1 MASIK
6 KADIVI
12 STAGR
17 EKGNLFLVYE
27 VEEREVLLIDGRYRK
42 TENPKRKN
50 TKHVRFVSR
59 PETAVAHTL
68 RSGGRIQNSDVR
80 KALAACAAAQTPAYE
95 V

>member
-1 MASIK
+1 MDSIK

-17 EKGNLFLVYE
+17 EKGKLFFVLE
-27 VEEREVLLIDGRYRK
+27 ADGQHVLLIDGRYRK

-50 TKHVRFVSR
+50 TKHVRFVLR
-59 PETAVAHTL
+59 PETEAAQKL
-68 RSGGRIQNSDVR
+68 RGEEHVENSEIR
-80 KALAACAAAQTPAYE
+80 KALKLVAAAQTPAYE